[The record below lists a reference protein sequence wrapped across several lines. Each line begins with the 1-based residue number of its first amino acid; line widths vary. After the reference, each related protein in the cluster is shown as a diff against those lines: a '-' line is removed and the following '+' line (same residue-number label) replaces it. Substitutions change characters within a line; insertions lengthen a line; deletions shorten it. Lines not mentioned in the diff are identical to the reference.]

1 MILPEII
8 IGENMSNQTQNKVK
22 TASWLKYGL
31 IGALLLLAPIT
42 LISQIVLPIATA

>member
-8 IGENMSNQTQNKVK
+8 IGENMSNQNKNKVK

-42 LISQIVLPIATA
+42 LISQIVLPIATV